1 MTVNDVKSDIRNKS
15 PKNYYV
21 FTGEEIAVMNIFIKK
36 IAEVANANIC
46 RADTLSSIFSKMQ
59 NKSFLSTRSCFVIR
73 DDKEYLSTEDA
84 WIKLEE
90 GSIQNNNIVIM
101 LYTDLD
107 KRSKFYKHIQD
118 KLVVFEALTDENLKR
133 EIQKRIDLSD
143 KNCMELI
150 EICEHNL
157 GAILNEVDKIKSYGE
172 WSQVINEDK
181 IFRLL
186 LEEGTIHQPARDV
199 IWDFVDAVLMR
210 YINKAFVLL
219 DEALEYGNPILTL
232 ISVLYRD
239 TKQLLQVQE
248 CDSGNISKTTGLSD
262 WDIKRARSRF
272 GRYSVTELRT
282 SVRMIR
288 EVEKNIKSGLIEDT
302 MALDYILVSMLRR

>member
-21 FTGEEIAVMNIFIKK
+21 FTGEEIAVMNIFITK

-46 RADTLSSIFSKMQ
+46 RADTLGSIYSKMQ

-73 DDKEYLSTEDA
+73 DDKDYLSAEDV
-84 WIKLEE
+84 WTKLEE
-90 GSIQNNNIVIM
+90 GTIQNNNIVIM

-118 KLVVFEALTDENLKR
+118 RLVVFEALTDENLKR
-133 EIQKRIDLSD
+133 EIQKRIALSD

-150 EICEHNL
+150 DICEHNL
-157 GAILNEVDKIKSYGE
+157 GAILNEVDKIIAYSE
-172 WSQVINEDK
+172 WSK
-181 IFRLL
+181 IDNADNVFELL
-186 LEEGTIHQPARDV
+186 LKHGTIHQPARDV

-210 YINKAFVLL
+210 YTNKAFILL

-248 CDSGNISKTTGLSD
+248 CESGNVSKTTGLSD

-272 GRYSVTELRT
+272 GKYSTPELKT

-288 EVEKNIKSGLIEDT
+288 DVEKNIKSGLIEDT

>member
-36 IAEVANANIC
+36 IAEVANASIC
-46 RADTLSSIFSKMQ
+46 RADTLGSIYSKMQ
-59 NKSFLSTRSCFVIR
+59 NKSFLSTKSCFVIR
-73 DDKEYLSTEDA
+73 DDKEFLSTEDV
-84 WIKLEE
+84 WVKLEE
-90 GSIQNNNIVIM
+90 GTIQNNNIVIM

-133 EIQKRIDLSD
+133 EIQKRIALSD
-143 KNCMELI
+143 KNCGLLI
-150 EICEHNL
+150 DICEHSL
-157 GAILNEVDKIKSYGE
+157 GAILNEVDKIQHFDHEATNSAFE
-172 WSQVINEDK
+172 H
-181 IFRLL
+181 LL
-186 LEEGTIHQPARDV
+186 KAGVIHQPARDC
-199 IWDFVDAVLMR
+199 IWEFVDAVLMR
-210 YINKAFVLL
+210 YTNKAFVLL
-219 DEALEYGNPILTL
+219 DEALEYGNPTLTL

-248 CDSGNISKTTGLSD
+248 CESGNISKTTGLSD

-272 GRYSVTELRT
+272 GKYSIAELRT
-282 SVRMIR
+282 SVRLIR
-288 EVEKNIKSGLIEDT
+288 DVEKGIKSGLIEDS
-302 MALDYILVSMLRR
+302 MALDYILVNMLRR